1 MKCPV
6 CDSEDSI
13 SLSTLKCKNFDGSV
27 IYKDIKITACKNCG
41 HVYNDLTDEEVYNL
55 ERYYSEEYAPL
66 NLNPVATCALRP
78 GSNSFFS
85 LKRYAE
91 LYKLIEMYVNKDTRI
106 LDVGCA
112 LGGLLS
118 FLKEKGHKELYG
130 IDVIE
135 EYVELSKNKSIKVG
149 SVYDIPFED
158 NFFDVIILDH
168 VLEHLVDLKSVIK
181 ELKRVLSREGILLI
195 GLPDASRYDN
205 MIFWFTIREHVQH
218 FDLEHLDLLFDS
230 NGFELLDYSKT
241 NMPIDD
247 KNKIPNLMVLFDR
260 RPKKSSIDI
269 GRLNTQLRVKD
280 KINSLVETLRPIY
293 CYGIGRE
300 FLFFYM
306 NTNLRIYDKLTLVD
320 DITLKQ
326 EEYTI
331 EGREIV
337 DSSVLKYA
345 PKDSILIITPS
356 LYMDVMRNKAID
368 IGYIGEIIYA

>member
-13 SLSTLKCKNFDGSV
+13 TLSTLKCKNFDGSI

-41 HVYNDLTDEEVYNL
+41 HVYNHLTDYEVYNL

-91 LYKLIEMYVNKDTRI
+91 LYKLIELYVNKDSKI

-112 LGGLLS
+112 LGGFLG

-135 EYVELSKNKSIKVG
+135 EYVELSNNKNIEVG
-149 SVYDIPFED
+149 SVYDIPFDD
-158 NFFDVIILDH
+158 NFFDVIVLDH

-181 ELKRVLSREGILLI
+181 ELKRVLSREGFLLI

-230 NGFELLDYSKT
+230 NGFELVDYSKT

-247 KNKIPNLMVLFDR
+247 KNKIPNLMALFNR
-260 RPKKSSIDI
+260 KPKRTSIDI
-269 GRLNTQLRVKD
+269 DCLNVQLKVKD
-280 KINSLVETLRPIY
+280 KINSLVQTLRSIY

-306 NTNLRIYDKLTLVD
+306 NTKLRTYEKLTLVD
-320 DITLKQ
+320 DIILKQ
-326 EEYTI
+326 EEYSI
-331 EGREIV
+331 DGRELV

-356 LYMDVMRNKAID
+356 LYSSVMKEKAIK
-368 IGYIGEIIYA
+368 IGYRGEIINV

>member
-13 SLSTLKCKNFDGSV
+13 TLSTLKCKNFDGSI
-27 IYKDIKITACKNCG
+27 IYNDIKITACKNCG
-41 HVYNDLTDEEVYNL
+41 HTYNDLTDEEVYNL
-55 ERYYSEEYAPL
+55 ERYYSEEYAPI

-91 LYKLIEMYVNKDTRI
+91 LYKLIELYVDKDSKI

-112 LGGLLS
+112 LGGLLA

-135 EYVELSKNKSIKVG
+135 EYVRLSNNKNIKVG
-149 SVYDIPFED
+149 NVYDIPFED
-158 NFFDVIILDH
+158 NYFDLIVLDH
-168 VLEHLVDLKSVIK
+168 VLEHLVDLKTVIK
-181 ELKRVLSREGILLI
+181 ELKRVLSRDGFLFI

-230 NGFELLDYSKT
+230 NGFELLDYSKN
-241 NMPIDD
+241 NMPIDN

-260 RPKKSSIDI
+260 RPKRTAIDI
-269 GRLNTQLRVKD
+269 GRLNGQLKVID
-280 KINSLVETLRPIY
+280 KINSLVGTLRPIY

-306 NTNLRIYDKLTLVD
+306 NSNLRIYDQLTLVD
-320 DITLKQ
+320 DIVLKQ
-326 EEYTI
+326 EEYSV

-337 DSSVLKYA
+337 GSSVLKYA
-345 PKDSILIITPS
+345 PRESILIITPS
-356 LYMDVMRNKAID
+356 LYKDVMRDKAID
-368 IGYIGEIIYA
+368 IGYIGEIVDA